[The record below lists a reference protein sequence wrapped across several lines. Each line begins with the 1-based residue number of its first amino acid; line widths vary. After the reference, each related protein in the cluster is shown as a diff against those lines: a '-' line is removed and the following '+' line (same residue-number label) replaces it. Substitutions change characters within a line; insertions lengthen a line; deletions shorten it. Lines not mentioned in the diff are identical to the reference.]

1 VRYRFLV
8 LILAGSLSAGVC
20 VADEPLRPVL
30 VGIYTQSY
38 EDTIKWYVENL
49 GFEVED
55 EFENEPGN
63 IRLSFLDNGEFEL
76 EIYSDLV
83 PSENTDRISRERF
96 GMPTEGFVK
105 LSLEAD
111 SLPPLVVKLKANGV
125 NFVRETN
132 ESDRKPDSSW
142 FMISDPDG
150 NLIQVFGPT
159 P

>member
-1 VRYRFLV
+1 M
-8 LILAGSLSAGVC
+8 LAGSLAVGVR
-20 VADEPLRPVL
+20 AAEEPLRPVL

-38 EDTIKWYVENL
+38 EETIKWYVENL
-49 GFEVED
+49 GFEVEN

-83 PSENTDRISRERF
+83 PAEATDRISRDRF

-111 SLPPLVVKLKANGV
+111 SLAPLESKLKANGV

-132 ESDRKPDSSW
+132 ESDRKPGASW